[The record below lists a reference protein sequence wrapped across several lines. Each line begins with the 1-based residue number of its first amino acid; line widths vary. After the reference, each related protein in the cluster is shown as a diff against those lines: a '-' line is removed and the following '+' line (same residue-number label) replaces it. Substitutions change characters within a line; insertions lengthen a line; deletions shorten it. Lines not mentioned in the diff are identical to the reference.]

1 MQWRQVVTSLTFG
14 AVVLCV
20 ISFIMMVSIGMG
32 FYFGG
37 KNFNR
42 LGSWTINMGLKA
54 AEGLLGSFAR
64 VSNSEILCASY
75 CPTSFQIQPTS
86 FRKNENRYV

>member
-1 MQWRQVVTSLTFG
+1 
-14 AVVLCV
+14 
-20 ISFIMMVSIGMG
+20 MMVSIGMG

-37 KNFNR
+37 KSFRR
-42 LGSWTINMGLKA
+42 LGSWAINMGLKT
-54 AEGLLGSFAR
+54 AESLLGSFAR

-75 CPTSFQIQPTS
+75 CPISSQIQPTS